1 MTGRNLLLA
10 LILCLA
16 VLPGRVGWC
25 DPTQEL
31 ILSGNKAFKAG
42 DYREAVAQ
50 YSNALTLD
58 PDSKQSRFNRALAY
72 YRLGNLKAALSDF
85 TRVTEL
91 DPQHNKAQNYCGL
104 IYLKQENYRKALEY
118 FEKAISINPNPIY
131 LLNAALT
138 SFKMGEMER
147 ARDFSA
153 RVLHEDP
160 GNKWAK
166 IIYRKVSKLA
176 KATPGSDLAGKS
188 TDDLKLPEPSQLN
201 GEGSEKSSVGDYR
214 RKWAALSNQEKK
226 KNAEAAANLR
236 QAVDSANL
244 NVLKELLAT
253 RIDPDSGG
261 PTGVTALMYSS
272 GRGNLE
278 AVEFLLKSGANVNL
292 RDADGNT
299 ALMRAADR
307 FPRIVAVLLAKGA
320 DPNVK
325 NFRNQT
331 ALGLASARCMIE
343 TMQLLIE
350 KGADPNQTH
359 VGFARMSIKSD
370 ASQQGLPGK
379 RGGRVEGVEATPLA
393 FAASRGCEAGVRLL
407 LAAGAGVNTIDS
419 LGYTPLDHAIET
431 GGETVQSMLRRARG
445 RANKYKTSAA
455 GANRALE
462 NKE

>member
-1 MTGRNLLLA
+1 
-10 LILCLA
+10 
-16 VLPGRVGWC
+16 
-25 DPTQEL
+25 
-31 ILSGNKAFKAG
+31 
-42 DYREAVAQ
+42 
-50 YSNALTLD
+50 
-58 PDSKQSRFNRALAY
+58 
-72 YRLGNLKAALSDF
+72 
-85 TRVTEL
+85 
-91 DPQHNKAQNYCGL
+91 
-104 IYLKQENYRKALEY
+104 
-118 FEKAISINPNPIY
+118 
-131 LLNAALT
+131 
-138 SFKMGEMER
+138 
-147 ARDFSA
+147 
-153 RVLHEDP
+153 
-160 GNKWAK
+160 
-166 IIYRKVSKLA
+166 
-176 KATPGSDLAGKS
+176 
-188 TDDLKLPEPSQLN
+188 
-201 GEGSEKSSVGDYR
+201 
-214 RKWAALSNQEKK
+214 
-226 KNAEAAANLR
+226 
-236 QAVDSANL
+236 
-244 NVLKELLAT
+244 
-253 RIDPDSGG
+253 
-261 PTGVTALMYSS
+261 MYSS

-320 DPNVK
+320 DPNAK